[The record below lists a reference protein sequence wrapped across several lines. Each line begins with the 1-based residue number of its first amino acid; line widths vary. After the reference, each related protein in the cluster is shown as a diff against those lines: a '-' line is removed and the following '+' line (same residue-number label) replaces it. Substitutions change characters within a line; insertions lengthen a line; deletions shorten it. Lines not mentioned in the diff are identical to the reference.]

1 VKGKPQ
7 VPNVWP
13 IFTDIRFMC
22 MEVAYLEEVGFRCPR
37 CAQAKAKGGN
47 SNGNDILISKHDNKI
62 VHHVPPR
69 KDHDGKWLSGKTFVA
84 IV

>member
-1 VKGKPQ
+1 MLGDVQDSVKGKPQ

-13 IFTDIRFMC
+13 IFTNIIIMC
-22 MEVAYLEEVGFRCPR
+22 MEEEVGFCLPR

-47 SNGNDILISKHDNKI
+47 SNANDILISKHDNKI

-69 KDHDGKWLSGKTFVA
+69 KDHNGEW
-84 IV
+84 